1 MEHPENDESYKGLV
15 VNAGIEQPSSVNP
28 YRRPKPKKRQR
39 SVAEFVEG
47 IVKGDVT
54 VLSQAVTLVESV
66 KPEHQALAQEVIEM
80 SALLRELYPC
90 GDQWRAWS
98 RKKYLD

>member
-47 IVKGDVT
+47 IVK
-54 VLSQAVTLVESV
+54 LSLIHISEPTR
-66 KPEHQALAQEVIEM
+66 H
-80 SALLRELYPC
+80 
-90 GDQWRAWS
+90 
-98 RKKYLD
+98 

>member
-54 VLSQAVTLVESV
+54 VLSQAVTSGKCEARTPGISTG
-66 KPEHQALAQEVIEM
+66 
-80 SALLRELYPC
+80 SY
-90 GDQWRAWS
+90 
-98 RKKYLD
+98 

>member
-54 VLSQAVTLVESV
+54 V
-66 KPEHQALAQEVIEM
+66 
-80 SALLRELYPC
+80 
-90 GDQWRAWS
+90 
-98 RKKYLD
+98 

>member
-66 KPEHQALAQEVIEM
+66 
-80 SALLRELYPC
+80 ELYPC